1 MSGGA
6 TDTSTSTA
14 AEGPWGAGHVDVPNL
29 PGHFYYADL
38 NTTDV
43 DAAQAFY
50 GAMLGWTFE
59 EIPGAPNRYVPAS
72 VEDRPKAAIAGLDP
86 ELAAQGVPPY
96 WLPYLWVTSV
106 DEVVARTPELGG
118 RVVVEPMDV
127 FDMGRMAILED
138 PTGAVFGVW
147 QDAQPGQTTAKNEH
161 GTPFWFELHTS
172 DVDGAL
178 AFYRELVGWTT
189 EPQDMGP
196 EMTYHLIVPEQVD
209 ELQTGA
215 GGIMTQMRQDR
226 EAGVPSRWFVYFHVD
241 DTDAAFAKAIE
252 LGAGAVMEP
261 HDIPG
266 AGRSC
271 WITDPQG
278 AYLAMMKPDPRQ

>member
-1 MSGGA
+1 M
-6 TDTSTSTA
+6 T
-14 AEGPWGAGHVDVPNL
+14 HVNVPNL

-50 GAMLGWTFE
+50 GSLLGWTFS

-72 VEDRPKAAIAGLDP
+72 VEDRAKAAIAGLSP
-86 ELAAQGVPPY
+86 EELERGAPPH

-106 DEVVARTPELGG
+106 DDAVARTPELGG
-118 RVVVEPMDV
+118 RVVVEAMDV

-138 PTGAVFGVW
+138 STGAMVGVW

-161 GTPFWFELHTS
+161 GTPFWFELHTN
-172 DVDGAL
+172 DLDGAV

-189 EPQDMGP
+189 NAIDMGHD
-196 EMTYHLIVPEQVD
+196 TKYHLIVPEQVD

-215 GGIMTQMRQDR
+215 GGIMKQMPQDL
-226 EAGVPSRWFVYFHVD
+226 EAGYPSRWFVYFHVND
-241 DTDAAFAKAIE
+241 CDAAFAKAQE
-252 LGAGAVMEP
+252 LGAGVVMEP
-261 HDIPG
+261 HDIPT

-271 WITDPQG
+271 WVTDPQG
-278 AYLAMMKPDPRQ
+278 AYIALMTPDPRQT